1 MGDPDV
7 QRLLVEL
14 DRLHVYRGQR
24 SPAER
29 KTPAPHKPLLLL
41 VAFRRTIVEGGDR
54 LFSFVAVEEELVEL
68 LHAYGHGK
76 SVHPEYPF
84 ARLSSS
90 SWLWETTIP
99 PTALALTADPSASY
113 LREHQVRGGLTEVAA
128 ASLQDG
134 DTLGTATRRLL
145 SKYFSQLD
153 AQRRWELL
161 LRVGL
166 SEAAL
171 G

>member
-1 MGDPDV
+1 VTEPDV

-24 SPAER
+24 SPAEL

-41 VAFRRTIVEGGDR
+41 VAFRRTIVEGGER
-54 LFSFVAVEEELVEL
+54 LLAFSAVEEEVVDL
-68 LHAYGHGK
+68 LQVYGHGK

-84 ARLSSS
+84 ARLSTSP
-90 SWLWETTIP
+90 WLWETTIP

-113 LREHQVRGGLTEVAA
+113 LREHHVRGGLTEAA
-128 ASLQDG
+128 LASLRHG
-134 DTLGTATRRLL
+134 DTLGTATRRMLA
-145 SKYFSQLD
+145 KYFSDLD
-153 AQRRWELL
+153 AQQRWDLL
-161 LRVGL
+161 VRVGL

-171 G
+171 A